1 MRKVAGV
8 LGPRVIM
15 LLTRKAYL
23 FISEKRKWNQAGT
36 CLVAV
41 SLK

>member
-1 MRKVAGV
+1 MAKRTVITKIQRKVAGV

-23 FISEKRKWNQAGT
+23 FIS
-36 CLVAV
+36 
-41 SLK
+41 